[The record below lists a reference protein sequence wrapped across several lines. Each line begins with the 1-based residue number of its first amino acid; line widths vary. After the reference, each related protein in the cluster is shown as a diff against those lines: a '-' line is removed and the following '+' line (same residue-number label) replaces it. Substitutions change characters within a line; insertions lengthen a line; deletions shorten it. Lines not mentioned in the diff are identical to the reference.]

1 MTATTT
7 TNDSRAGTR
16 DAGELLGELHAD
28 LSQRLARWLRRQ
40 DPKWLPLTALGKR
53 IDPEDAEARADL
65 ELVPEGGKPLR
76 GKARAKRGHELL
88 LAELTDRLQQDGV
101 CELRKRGGVA
111 EVRLVEARA
120 GEGDAGS
127 EADAFP
133 AADAPQ
139 EPVAAPTEG
148 ENCAA
153 STEGQDVASPA
164 EGKDSENT
172 SVPPPTPDAP
182 VAQPPAPSETTNI
195 VRLPVRDLRPHPAAL
210 KVPEMR
216 EEEWKPFLES
226 VRTSGVQD
234 PLTVQKG
241 GRVLDGRHRLRAAKE
256 SAQETVPARVV
267 DLGPDEQT
275 ALVYRTALLRRHLG
289 DDQRAM
295 LAARWA
301 EAESKKSRSER
312 ARKAGLA
319 GGRGR
324 EKSPAGPGDAAAPKT
339 AGDPNG
345 QTKTVRARTRA
356 ATQYR
361 VPERKVRAAIDL
373 EKASPDLAAK
383 VLAGGMTLNQA
394 RRALTK
400 DRKPEAGR
408 ARGPNAKGSNGK
420 VPAPAS
426 GVHAKTPAADQGE
439 ATPDNQA
446 TTPKTLTLTL
456 PVTPQVLAETL
467 LARLEPQDAIDL
479 LRQALAAV
487 EQA

>member
-7 TNDSRAGTR
+7 NDTRAGTR

-40 DPKWLPLTALGKR
+40 GTKWLPLTALGKR

-65 ELVPEGGKPLR
+65 ESVPTGGKPLR
-76 GKARAKRGHELL
+76 GKARVKRGHELL

-101 CELRKRGGVA
+101 CEVRKRGGGV
-111 EVRLVEARA
+111 EVRLVDDQA
-120 GEGDAGS
+120 GDGDAGS
-127 EADAFP
+127 EADALP

-139 EPVAAPTEG
+139 EPVTARAEGDDCAAP
-148 ENCAA
+148 
-153 STEGQDVASPA
+153 TEGQDVASPA

-172 SVPPPTPDAP
+172 SAAMPTPDAKE
-182 VAQPPAPSETTNI
+182 AQPPASSETTNI

-210 KVPEMR
+210 KVPGMR
-216 EEEWKPFLES
+216 DEEWKPFLES

-241 GRVLDGRHRLRAAKE
+241 GRVLDGRHRLKAARE
-256 SAQETVPARVV
+256 SGQEAVPARVV
-267 DLGPDEQT
+267 DLGPDEQI
-275 ALVYRTALLRRHLG
+275 ALVYRTALLRRHLS

-324 EKSPAGPGDAAAPKT
+324 EKSPAGPGDATAPKP
-339 AGDPNG
+339 AEGHDG

-356 ATQYR
+356 AGQYR
-361 VPERKVRAAIDL
+361 VPERKVRAARDL
-373 EKASPDLAAK
+373 EKASPELAAR
-383 VLAGGMTLNQA
+383 VLAGDLTLNQA
-394 RRALTK
+394 RRALPK
-400 DRKPEAGR
+400 DRKPEA
-408 ARGPNAKGSNGK
+408 ARVKAPNAKAPNGK
-420 VPAPAS
+420 VPVPAG
-426 GVHAKTPAADQGE
+426 GVDAKTPAADQDE
-439 ATPDNQA
+439 ATPDDQA
-446 TTPKTLTLTL
+446 TSPKTLMLTL
-456 PVTPQVLAETL
+456 PVTPQALAGAL
-467 LARLEPQDAIDL
+467 LAHLERQEAIDL
-479 LRQALAAV
+479 LRLTLAAV

>member
-7 TNDSRAGTR
+7 NDTRAHGTR
-16 DAGELLGELHAD
+16 DAAGLLRELHAD
-28 LSQRLARWLRRQ
+28 LSQRLVRWLHRQ
-40 DPKWLPLTALGKR
+40 DTKWLPLAALGKR
-53 IDPEDAEARADL
+53 IEPEDAEARADL
-65 ELVPEGGKPLR
+65 EPVPEGGKPLR
-76 GKARAKRGHELL
+76 DKARVKRGHELL
-88 LAELTDRLQQDGV
+88 LAELADQLQRDGV

-120 GEGDAGS
+120 SEGDAGS
-127 EADAFP
+127 EADASP

-139 EPVAAPTEG
+139 EPVATPADGEG
-148 ENCAA
+148 VAA
-153 STEGQDVASPA
+153 STEGDAV
-164 EGKDSENT
+164 ENT
-172 SVPPPTPDAP
+172 SATPPTPDAP

-195 VRLPVRDLRPHPAAL
+195 VRLPVRDLRPHPASL

-216 EEEWKPFLES
+216 DDEWKPFLES

-241 GRVLDGRHRLRAAKE
+241 GRVLDGRHRLKAARE
-256 SAQETVPARVV
+256 SGQETVPARVV

-295 LAARWA
+295 LAARWT
-301 EAESKKSRSER
+301 EAQSKKSRSER

-324 EKSPAGPGDAAAPKT
+324 EKAPAGPGDAAAPKP
-339 AGDPNG
+339 AEDPNG
-345 QTKTVRARTRA
+345 RTKTVRARTRA
-356 ATQYR
+356 AGQYR
-361 VPERKVRAAIDL
+361 VPERKVRAARDL
-373 EKASPDLAAK
+373 EKASPELAAR
-383 VLAGGMTLNQA
+383 VLAGDLTLNQA
-394 RRALTK
+394 RRALPK

-420 VPAPAS
+420 VPVPAS
-426 GVHAKTPAADQGE
+426 GVHAKTPAADQE
-439 ATPDNQA
+439 EPTPDNQA

-456 PVTPQVLAETL
+456 PVTPQALTEAL
-467 LARLEPQDAIDL
+467 LAHMNPQETVDL